1 MGAFKKVLQDD
12 EAYVNGIGRLEAQVE
27 SDAEVKW
34 FQSKSRIYTGFSRFF
49 SGLEWTS
56 GHDSGLLNFY
66 HLNQIW

>member
-1 MGAFKKVLQDD
+1 VKYIMGAFKKVLQDD

-49 SGLEWTS
+49 SGLE
-56 GHDSGLLNFY
+56 
-66 HLNQIW
+66 